1 MDTQISHTRLSNPP
15 RARFARSVH
24 ALRYGL
30 ILTLLALSLISLGCG
45 GKKQARYVPPA
56 PELEGPATSESSL
69 PTEQVPMPPGRSPH
83 DPWPQDRSTLDRST
97 LDPAPGSVP
106 GIHVDPH
113 ARAIWSEV
121 GYASWYGPNYN
132 LKRAANGE
140 IYNQDEMTAAHNRL
154 PLNSIVR
161 VINLKNHQST
171 VVRITD
177 RGPFIGDRII
187 DLSVAAA
194 KAVGVYLPGTAKVQL
209 DVLEAPRP
217 IETGGRWCVQIGAFQ
232 AQADALDLKTQ
243 LLDRYPGSQVLQ
255 FKGPTGY
262 WVRIRVLQ
270 DDKEKTREVYQ
281 QTRVNE
287 GGVFMVRLD

>member
-1 MDTQISHTRLSNPP
+1 METQISHTRLSNPP

-24 ALRYGL
+24 ALRCGL

-56 PELEGPATSESSL
+56 PELEEPATSESSL
-69 PTEQVPMPPGRSPH
+69 PPEQAPMPLGRSPY
-83 DPWPQDRSTLDRST
+83 DPSPQDRS
-97 LDPAPGSVP
+97 LDPAPGSVR
-106 GIHVDPH
+106 GIHVDPN

-121 GYASWYGPNYN
+121 GYASWYGPTYN

-243 LLDRYPGSQVLQ
+243 LQDRYPGSQVLQ

-270 DDKEKTREVYQ
+270 DDKEKTREVYR